1 MFCIDYLLGYSSPSR
16 KIVFLIRTGESVGE
30 RDRGPG
36 SGRDTGG
43 PSSEV
48 SEPECCSQDQHTQS
62 NTHTHTLSA
71 AAKCLGSSKMD
82 GSGSRNIS
90 SIVQWIKPGRKS
102 ISSG

>member
-1 MFCIDYLLGYSSPSR
+1 MFCIDYPLGYSSPSR
-16 KIVFLIRTGESVGE
+16 EIVFLIRTVERIGE

-36 SGRDTGG
+36 SGL
-43 PSSEV
+43 SSEV
-48 SEPECCSQDQHTQS
+48 GGGTVSPSGVAGAK
-62 NTHTHTLSA
+62 THTHKHTHNA
-71 AAKCLGSSKMD
+71 AAKCLRSSKMD